1 MYNGEAIEAERFS
14 RSLTKGEATL
24 NEEAIYLQPL
34 KFDAEVYS
42 LSVHIDCNF
51 NDLFSPLLRLQDTL
65 APWRM
70 SHV

>member
-24 NEEAIYLQPL
+24 NEEAVYLQPL

-42 LSVHIDCNF
+42 LS
-51 NDLFSPLLRLQDTL
+51 FSI
-65 APWRM
+65 
-70 SHV
+70 